1 MARLLNKDPGA
12 YDRERQRFLGELKRF
27 HDNKG

>member
-1 MARLLNKDPGA
+1 MARLLNKDPDA
-12 YDRERQRFLGELKRF
+12 YNRERERFISELRRF